1 MTKERLD
8 SLLVQRQLVESR
20 ERAKRLIMAGLVY
33 SGVERLDKPGMKV
46 STEITLSV
54 KETLKYVSRGGYKL
68 EKALEI
74 FDTTIKQKIV
84 VDIGSSTGGFTD
96 CALQHGAAFIY
107 AIDVGTNQLAW
118 KLRNDNRVSVHEK
131 TNFRYISDS
140 LFVKGLPNFAVI
152 DVSFISL
159 RHILPTLKN
168 VLQHDSHIIVLIKP
182 QFEARKEQ
190 VGKKGIIKDK
200 QVHCDV
206 LDNFMHFVKDLGFTL
221 KNITHSPITGATG
234 NIEFLGHF
242 TYHKVNGPESITSS
256 ITIKEIVD
264 IAHKELASK
273 GGLK

>member
-54 KETLKYVSRGGYKL
+54 KETLKYVSRGGYKI

-140 LFVKGLPNFAVI
+140 LFV
-152 DVSFISL
+152 
-159 RHILPTLKN
+159 
-168 VLQHDSHIIVLIKP
+168 
-182 QFEARKEQ
+182 
-190 VGKKGIIKDK
+190 
-200 QVHCDV
+200 
-206 LDNFMHFVKDLGFTL
+206 
-221 KNITHSPITGATG
+221 
-234 NIEFLGHF
+234 
-242 TYHKVNGPESITSS
+242 
-256 ITIKEIVD
+256 
-264 IAHKELASK
+264 
-273 GGLK
+273 